1 MMREKMNCSQIFF
14 WRKKM
19 PSNNSFN
26 EERFV
31 AVLEEAI
38 NKVKTEEDPVLLTE
52 MKKLFESNHFETN
65 CIRSVRG
72 FGYEKEDMIYQVKDA
87 AVFAEIMKAIDK
99 TAEEP
104 AIVEMCGHA
113 VYIGRKR

>member
-1 MMREKMNCSQIFF
+1 
-14 WRKKM
+14 M

-52 MKKLFESNHFETN
+52 MKKLFKKS
-65 CIRSVRG
+65 R
-72 FGYEKEDMIYQVKDA
+72 
-87 AVFAEIMKAIDK
+87 
-99 TAEEP
+99 
-104 AIVEMCGHA
+104 
-113 VYIGRKR
+113 

>member
-1 MMREKMNCSQIFF
+1 
-14 WRKKM
+14 M

-52 MKKLFESNHFETN
+52 MKKLFKKHVPFALRTYVAAYLAKQACQETKGGSRYSSRN
-65 CIRSVRG
+65 EG
-72 FGYEKEDMIYQVKDA
+72 FSKPMTVEPEENVQSHGNATMKHAEK
-87 AVFAEIMKAIDK
+87 FL
-99 TAEEP
+99 
-104 AIVEMCGHA
+104 
-113 VYIGRKR
+113 